1 MPIRRAPLTA
11 ATALVFAIGVLAPAA
26 PASAAALHTN
36 TNTASIERPA
46 PTVAAEEH
54 CALDIGPASSSDALR
69 AAPEPICFSS
79 IEEVDRYLERRSIA
93 AAESR
98 SLAAASV
105 AVGRIYQDINKGG
118 SSLTFWGSSGC
129 DGATFGFPSLSS
141 SWSSSVSSVTGLNG
155 CWATT
160 YTATSYGGS
169 RLNCTPYCSSLWNYN
184 DKVKSLVFRPSGTL
198 G

>member
-1 MPIRRAPLTA
+1 MPLRTTVLTA

-26 PASAAALHTN
+26 PASAEPLPAA
-36 TNTASIERPA
+36 TAAAAGS
-46 PTVAAEEH
+46 AEEH
-54 CALDIGPASSSDALR
+54 CAIDITAGETRR
-69 AAPEPICFSS
+69 AKAAEPVCFSS
-79 IEEVDRYLERRSIA
+79 IEEVDRYLEARSAA

-98 SLAAASV
+98 SLAAASVASV

-129 DGATFGFPSLSS
+129 AGETFGFASLSS
-141 SWSSSVSSVTGLNG
+141 SWSSSISSATGLNG
-155 CWATT
+155 CWATL

-169 RLNCTPYCSSLWNYN
+169 RLNCTAYCSSISFLN
-184 DKVKSLVFRPSGTL
+184 DNVKSLVFRPSGTL